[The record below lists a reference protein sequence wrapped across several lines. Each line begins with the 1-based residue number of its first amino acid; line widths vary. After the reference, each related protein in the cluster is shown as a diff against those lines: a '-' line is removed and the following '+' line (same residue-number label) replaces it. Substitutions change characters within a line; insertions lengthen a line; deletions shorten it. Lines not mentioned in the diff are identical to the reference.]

1 MKILQTNIFSFLS
14 YEIVENRWKQRI
26 VLLVLK
32 EWIVYVNVRDLFVY
46 LVIKCEEVKRIGIL
60 VIYYIKLNLSERYLY
75 KCLS

>member
-1 MKILQTNIFSFLS
+1 M
-14 YEIVENRWKQRI
+14 ENRWKQRI

-46 LVIKCEEVKRIGIL
+46 LVIKCEEIKRIGIL

>member
-46 LVIKCEEVKRIGIL
+46 LVIKCEEIKRIGIL